1 MEKIALVLDTASNL
15 DFEMAKQFGF
25 ELLPYSI
32 EIEGE
37 LYDDLLE
44 IPREGFYE
52 RLEKENMS
60 TGIPSIGKI
69 QAFMEGLVEKGYNKA
84 LVFTVSAEMSGMYSA
99 MKLHAEVDGLEVY
112 VLDSRTVG
120 AGIALL
126 ALYAKELMEAGHPFR
141 DLVKAC
147 ALRKDGLEVIASFR
161 TLKYLM
167 RGGRVSSFKGLLGET
182 FKIFPTITV
191 VDGKLDMA
199 GKARGKTKSQKQ
211 IVDKVRNDLK
221 GVKNFDLAFFHA
233 ENDEEMNEVKEE
245 LSDLI
250 SRAQLVLDFPSTSVL
265 GVHGGPKYIG
275 VSYFK
280 R

>member
-15 DFEMAKQFGF
+15 DFERAKQFGF

-37 LYDDLLE
+37 LYDDLLD

-52 RLEKENMS
+52 RLEKETMS

-84 LVFTVSAEMSGMYSA
+84 LVFTVAPEMSGMYSA
-99 MKLHAEVDGLEVY
+99 MKLHGEVDGLEVY
-112 VLDSRTVG
+112 VLDSGTVG
-120 AGIALL
+120 PGIALL
-126 ALYAKELMEAGHPFR
+126 ALYAKELMDAGHPFR
-141 DLVKAC
+141 DLIKAC
-147 ALRKDGLEVIASFR
+147 SLRRDGLDAVASFR
-161 TLKYLM
+161 TLKYLI
-167 RGGRVSSFKGLLGET
+167 RGGRISSFKGLLGET

-191 VDGKLDMA
+191 VDGKLDVA
-199 GKARGKTKSQKQ
+199 AKTRGKAKSQRQ
-211 IVDKVRNDLK
+211 MVDKVRNDLK
-221 GVKNFDLAFFHA
+221 GVKNFDIAFFHA
-233 ENDEEMNEVKEE
+233 ENEEEINEVKEE
-245 LSDLI
+245 LADLI
-250 SRAQLVLDFPSTSVL
+250 GRAHLVLDFPSTSVL

-275 VSYFK
+275 VAYFK